1 MGEELYNGCKKKLK
15 IRDQIVTDHFGTT
28 ADLERV
34 VEVDVKPGW
43 KEGTKIT
50 YGGVPGF
57 PKPIALVLKEKKHRF
72 FERRGSDLRW
82 ICKLTKKQAKNGV
95 VVNIPLLDGTKI

>member
-1 MGEELYNGCKKKLK
+1 MG
-15 IRDQIVTDHFGTT
+15 
-28 ADLERV
+28 RV

-82 ICKLTKKQAKNGV
+82 VCKLTKKQAKNGV
-95 VVNIPLLDGTKI
+95 VVNIPLLDGTKISFNTLGMNVKNGMKKIFRNMGMPLSK